1 MVKANLKEES
11 STNRESADL
20 LVELGENVA
29 KPNYHPKP
37 RQIRIYVIRKG

>member
-1 MVKANLKEES
+1 MVKADLKEES

-29 KPNYHPKP
+29 KPNYRPKP
-37 RQIRIYVIRKG
+37 RQIRISVIRKG